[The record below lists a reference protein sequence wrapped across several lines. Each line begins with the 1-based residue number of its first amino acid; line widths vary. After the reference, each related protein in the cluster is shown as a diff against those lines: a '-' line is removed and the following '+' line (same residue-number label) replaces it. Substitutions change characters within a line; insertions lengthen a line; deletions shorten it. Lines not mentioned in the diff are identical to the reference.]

1 MKRFFDR
8 KDTNWKSLIGAL
20 HVYVVL
26 KSNSN
31 IVKKTISIS
40 ESIKYNKSIAIQPE
54 EYLHMTVQRLDLY
67 KDDLSDEKLRVLIEN
82 LRNVTNLITPFNVE
96 FEKPAVRNEA
106 IEVISKKNEQWD
118 NLVDMVRNAICESGL
133 SDYLTDPPFGPHYT
147 VAYCVKNTEPNEDK
161 TLKSVL
167 DNFSNYDFEISS
179 IDLVAVNQ
187 KPYDGIFE
195 FTSFAHLKFI

>member
-1 MKRFFDR
+1 M
-8 KDTNWKSLIGAL
+8 
-20 HVYVVL
+20 
-26 KSNSN
+26 
-31 IVKKTISIS
+31 
-40 ESIKYNKSIAIQPE
+40 
-54 EYLHMTVQRLDLY
+54 
-67 KDDLSDEKLRVLIEN
+67 
-82 LRNVTNLITPFNVE
+82 
-96 FEKPAVRNEA
+96 
-106 IEVISKKNEQWD
+106 
-118 NLVDMVRNAICESGL
+118 
-133 SDYLTDPPFGPHYT
+133 TDPPFGPHYT